1 MKILWFTNSPCGS
14 IKRNPTSAVKSGGWL
29 ISLEEEIKKE
39 KDIQLEVAFFS
50 DKKERPFVF
59 DGVKYYPMYRNIF
72 DTSKGVNRIRERL
85 VPQYKKDAKVL
96 PLMLDVVNR
105 SKPDIIHIHGTEEA
119 FGLIAE
125 HIKDIPIVFSIQ
137 GLLAPYSEKYFSGMP
152 YSSVLK
158 YESIYDKLRNV
169 SVKNEFE
176 LFYYKAKRELSYLKS
191 ANYIL
196 GRTFWDRYITEAINP
211 NCKYFVVNEIL
222 REPFYLKKWNKECFS
237 RDKLKIISIISGGI
251 YKGFETVLRTAN
263 ILKNYSKLDYEWFIV
278 GYDEK
283 TKWVKIASQITKLD
297 YKKLNIRLLGRIDA
311 DKLSDYLINTDIY
324 CHVSHIE
331 NSPNSVCEA
340 MIIGMPVIASFA
352 GGTASL
358 VENGNNGILVQDGD
372 PFVYAGAI
380 CNLYHNFELAKLYG
394 QKARIDALNRHNK
407 DRIKNELI
415 TAYHAILCDFQKKYC
430 LSNTNVNITE

>member
-1 MKILWFTNSPCGS
+1 MDKPMKILWFSLSPCGS
-14 IKRNPTSAVKSGGWL
+14 VRRNNTQRVIQGWM
-29 ISLEEEIKKE
+29 ISLEDALKKE
-39 KDIQLEVAFFS
+39 ENIQLEVAFFS
-50 DKKERPFVF
+50 DKKEIPFVF
-59 DGVKYYPMYRNIF
+59 DDVKYYPMYRNIF

-105 SKPDIIHIHGTEEA
+105 SKPDIIHIHGTE
-119 FGLIAE
+119 
-125 HIKDIPIVFSIQ
+125 
-137 GLLAPYSEKYFSGMP
+137 
-152 YSSVLK
+152 LK

-191 ANYIL
+191 TNYIL

-415 TAYHAILCDFQKKYC
+415 TAYHAILCDFQTKYC